1 VTDLSGVHRF
11 DAANWHTRRV
21 NRLTYMLLVVVAV
34 YCLTSVAIA
43 LATAEKCG
51 KISAQKQWV
60 VVPPHWE
67 CRG

>member
-1 VTDLSGVHRF
+1 
-11 DAANWHTRRV
+11 
-21 NRLTYMLLVVVAV
+21 MLLVVVAV

-51 KISAQKQWV
+51 KISAQKSWV